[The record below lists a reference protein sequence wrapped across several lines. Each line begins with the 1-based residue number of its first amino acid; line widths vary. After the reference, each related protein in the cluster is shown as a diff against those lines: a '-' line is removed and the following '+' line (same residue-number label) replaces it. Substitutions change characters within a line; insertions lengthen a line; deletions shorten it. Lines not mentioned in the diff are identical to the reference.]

1 MIQSVIGGILNYG
14 VWAVLLL
21 AGIAVTAM
29 GRRNHGSAALIGMFG
44 CILLLVGVA
53 FNAFTAYVLFP
64 SMISS
69 LGSGPTLLIT
79 PLISLVLHASGTGL
93 LIWAVVARRKPSQPA
108 QPPQGPP
115 GPQGPGWQQPPANW
129 QQQPYQQQPGW
140 QTPPQQPYGGA
151 QG

>member
-1 MIQSVIGGILNYG
+1 MFQSVIGGILNYG

-53 FNAFTAYVLFP
+53 FNAFTAYVVYP
-64 SMISS
+64 SMDSPFGATIF
-69 LGSGPTLLIT
+69 IT
-79 PLISLVLHASGTGL
+79 NLISLVLHASGTGL

-108 QPPQGPP
+108 QPPQGP
-115 GPQGPGWQQPPANW
+115 QGPGWQQHSPNW
-129 QQQPYQQQPGW
+129 QEQQQQPFQQQQPGW
-140 QTPPQQPYGGA
+140 QNPPQQPYGGG